1 MKIFVKA
8 KPNAKEE
15 RVEKIDPPSPKG
27 FGRASDTHFIVSV
40 KEPSVKGKANAAIVR
55 ALADYFK
62 ITYSRICLV
71 SGFTC
76 KEKLFEVK

>member
-15 RVEKIDPPSPKG
+15 RVEKID
-27 FGRASDTHFIVSV
+27 DNHFIISV
-40 KEPSVKGKANAAIVR
+40 KEPPKQGKANAAIVR
-55 ALADYFK
+55 VLADYFK